1 MMHRLNNKN
10 NFYSLIRLFIDDCLL
25 GKRMNGKPDVL
36 VLLAGLVALGALLT
50 GFMTPDEVHSSMI
63 VSENLIR

>member
-1 MMHRLNNKN
+1 
-10 NFYSLIRLFIDDCLL
+10 
-25 GKRMNGKPDVL
+25 MNGKPDVL
-36 VLLAGLVALGALLT
+36 VLLTGLVALGALLT